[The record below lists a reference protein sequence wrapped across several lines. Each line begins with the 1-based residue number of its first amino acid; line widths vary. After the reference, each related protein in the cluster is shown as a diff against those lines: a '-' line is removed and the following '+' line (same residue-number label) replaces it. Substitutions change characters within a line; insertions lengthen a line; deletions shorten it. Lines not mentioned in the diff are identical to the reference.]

1 MLNKSQQMPLI
12 YNSAIIMDLMNSLSF
27 ITNHKK
33 SVQNCWL
40 TLLQALL
47 SHSCSQP
54 IPLAFFQFQ
63 VCSPAKVCNKFTD
76 INVERIKTFTTDN
89 NFSFSLL
96 QQKQKNVVVVAV
108 CCTILD
114 RNLNREHGTF
124 LCLYFPAIPF
134 IPSRVDVIFP
144 IVFFSFSRAEKNKHK
159 ILERLH
165 AACKVSNGFGTC
177 KKRNKKNKNPAAAEN
192 AGNKI
197 FMSPRNHTLW
207 EQHETR
213 AVRTSMEPLCDGKHR
228 QRTTPLRHHHNW
240 SRTRKES
247 LFAPSQFTKIELA
260 RFPRMTSI
268 WVEFPTNCG
277 PHCWQRADR
286 ENHWNLLL
294 LLIRATF
301 RWQSDG
307 E

>member
-1 MLNKSQQMPLI
+1 MQ
-12 YNSAIIMDLMNSLSF
+12 SF
-27 ITNHKK
+27 KRF
-33 SVQNCWL
+33 WYM
-40 TLLQALL
+40 
-47 SHSCSQP
+47 
-54 IPLAFFQFQ
+54 
-63 VCSPAKVCNKFTD
+63 
-76 INVERIKTFTTDN
+76 
-89 NFSFSLL
+89 
-96 QQKQKNVVVVAV
+96 QK
-108 CCTILD
+108 
-114 RNLNREHGTF
+114 R
-124 LCLYFPAIPF
+124 
-134 IPSRVDVIFP
+134 
-144 IVFFSFSRAEKNKHK
+144 
-159 ILERLH
+159 
-165 AACKVSNGFGTC
+165 
-177 KKRNKKNKNPAAAEN
+177 KKNKNPAAAEN
-192 AGNKI
+192 AGNKN

-260 RFPRMTSI
+260 RFPRMTLI

-294 LLIRATF
+294 LLIRAMV

>member
-1 MLNKSQQMPLI
+1 MPLI

-96 QQKQKNVVVVAV
+96 QQKQKNVVDVAV
-108 CCTILD
+108 CCTILI

-165 AACKVSNGFGTC
+165 AACKVSNGFGAC
-177 KKRNKKNKNPAAAEN
+177 KKGKRI
-192 AGNKI
+192 KI
-197 FMSPRNHTLW
+197 
-207 EQHETR
+207 
-213 AVRTSMEPLCDGKHR
+213 
-228 QRTTPLRHHHNW
+228 
-240 SRTRKES
+240 
-247 LFAPSQFTKIELA
+247 
-260 RFPRMTSI
+260 
-268 WVEFPTNCG
+268 
-277 PHCWQRADR
+277 
-286 ENHWNLLL
+286 LLL
-294 LLIRATF
+294 QKTLAIKIL
-301 RWQSDG
+301 
-307 E
+307 